1 MMTFVEHCDQQ
12 NSIIMR
18 PNLHPLDRLIR
29 LIIAAVI
36 AVLYFAEVIAGI
48 PAVILGIVAIIL
60 SATAII
66 NFCPLYYL
74 LGISTKKQ

>member
-1 MMTFVEHCDQQ
+1 
-12 NSIIMR
+12 MR